1 MRAEFALV
9 LGLVVSAAGPAPP
22 MPPVTSGTVTPP
34 PGRPWVLVQAD
45 GTRVTFEAPPE
56 NRGGRFVGRLKGSGT
71 LVSIPAV
78 RVDTEAT
85 GRANAP
91 GAAEAAAPAPKVRPT
106 PGPFATPPLGDRVQ
120 MKTSKEDARR
130 ILEGARTGTPAP
142 VPSPAPQPGS
152 SATPAPVPEEK
163 APTDNQGR
171 GEAYWRERAGAA
183 RGVFDEAE
191 AHLAEA
197 EAQLQ
202 AAERSYLG
210 VGEAERNSFV
220 IRVIE
225 ARDLAEKARVE
236 HRSAKGRW
244 EALQEEAR
252 KAGAFPGW
260 LR

>member
-1 MRAEFALV
+1 MRAELAIV
-9 LGLVVSAAGPAPP
+9 LGLTVSVSGPAPAA
-22 MPPVTSGTVTPP
+22 PPATAGTVTPP

-45 GTRVTFEAPPE
+45 GTRVTFEAPPQ
-56 NRGGRFVGRLKGSGT
+56 NRDGRIVGRLKGSGT

-91 GAAEAAAPAPKVRPT
+91 GAAEAAVPVPKVRPT
-106 PGPFATPPLGDRVQ
+106 PGPFATPPLGDRVR
-120 MKTSKEDARR
+120 MKTSGEEARR
-130 ILEGARTGTPAP
+130 ILENARIGTLAPAP
-142 VPSPAPQPGS
+142 PPG
-152 SATPAPVPEEK
+152 ATPAVAPIPEEK
-163 APTDNQGR
+163 PPTDNLGH
-171 GEAYWRERAGAA
+171 GEDYWRERAGAA
-183 RGVFDEAE
+183 RGVFDDAE
-191 AHLAEA
+191 RDLAAA

-202 AAERSYLG
+202 EAERSYRG
-210 VGEAERNSFV
+210 VGEAERNSYV

-225 ARDLAEKARVE
+225 ARDVAEKARAQ
-236 HRSAKGRW
+236 HRSASGRW